1 MDFWMNRRA
10 RNGTGQHA
18 LVADWTPIH
27 PPHNPVQK
35 RGCTR
40 YASAASL
47 IRTGAVR
54 GAPAA
59 SKLSRGV
66 PACTHPHDLDTAGHR
81 WFSGARKSQGWGELR
96 DAEPPNGLIL
106 MGVWC
111 VRDTTPTQREQG
123 CVLDN
128 GAMHEDR
135 RQRCRFGKRRALEG
149 NAPVTCMTDK
159 TPRKRQHECHA
170 RKKST
175 KATMLH

>member
-1 MDFWMNRRA
+1 MNFWMNRRA

-35 RGCTR
+35 RGCTI

-47 IRTGAVR
+47 TRTGVVR
-54 GAPAA
+54 GVPAA
-59 SKLSRGV
+59 RKLSRGV
-66 PACTHPHDLDTAGHR
+66 PACTHPHDLDTAGYR
-81 WFSGARKSQGWGELR
+81 RFSGARKSQGWGKLR

-128 GAMHEDR
+128 RAMHEDR
-135 RQRCRFGKRRALEG
+135 RQRCRFGKKELWKEMH
-149 NAPVTCMTDK
+149 P
-159 TPRKRQHECHA
+159 
-170 RKKST
+170 
-175 KATMLH
+175 